1 MSEAPSPKAT
11 IRRPRATVGGWWAL
25 ATGIALLAASRWLDS
40 PRVEYLAAW
49 AIATVAGVTFAFRLR
64 GVRRA
69 WAASCAVLLA
79 GSWLLAARAQRQLAR
94 VARDLPAWQS
104 EISADGRSALHR
116 ELETTTQKLVVTAR
130 EALAAPPDRQSAFA
144 ALDELVAADDELG
157 VVLLRND
164 SAFAW
169 SGELRVSVDSLRDS
183 VGIAASQFY
192 LTLYAVATRGS
203 ERAVATAVLSAL
215 PPADRLRQPI
225 ADRVAAR
232 SGLEG
237 FGFTAPGRTASSD
250 SVLRFSYAGRPLLDA
265 RALPLEAAAVIQKLR
280 ERLRIQVG
288 ALLAAAL
295 ACFIIAAWRESRALH
310 WRLAALGVALVCGAL
325 VPLNQF
331 SNLTRLFDPSVYFT
345 PLGGALTA
353 NAGALAIT
361 SAIALLALLTI
372 LRRGR
377 RTSRVAAGIIVVLV
391 AGLGPFLLRD
401 LARGIKPPSY
411 GVSAP
416 LWLIW
421 QTPLFLAA
429 VAVLLA
435 GAGAGGV
442 MLGRNRGLPPWVA
455 PALAALASVLAP
467 IVWGAPGQWP
477 WWYTFLW
484 IGAIGALALSRQTR
498 FVIVSAATVAAL
510 GAVTLVW
517 GRTARGRVELAERD
531 LASLSDADPQGA
543 RVLLERFGV
552 ALQADAAPTTRAAL
566 LQQYITSD
574 LSAGGFPTALFAY
587 GEDGRQLASFQT
599 ASFSIPGD
607 EAARIVTEAR
617 RLGRPVLTT
626 LSGEPALEQLL
637 VVPPESPSDSGVATA
652 VVIAPKTRLIAPD
665 PFVRLLGVELDPEGE
680 PPYTLQLTPA
690 ESSVAAPTTNP
701 RASWR
706 RRESALHGDWI
717 VRTGRGAAHAHVEVE
732 LRSPA
737 ELVQRGTLIVLL
749 DLAIVGLLW
758 TLSVVA
764 DGGFG
769 RWLLL
774 RRRTWARSYRLR
786 LTIALF
792 AFFVIPA
799 VAFAAWSYQQLSA
812 DARRSREVLVRQT
825 LRAVVP
831 AADGDSTWLERESA
845 KVLTPLLLYVGGEL
859 RDASDPLFESL
870 APVGRFLLT
879 DAERLLVLGD
889 EEWVSRMFRL
899 GDTPALFGFR
909 SIDGPPRSDLVV
921 AAPARDD
928 EQLLGRGRD
937 DLSVFVLFATAVGAL
952 AALWLSGIAA
962 RQLARP
968 IGSLRRGALAIASG
982 QRLPALESEP
992 TVEFQPVF
1000 DAFRRM
1006 AEDLNASRSALEE
1019 AQRRTA
1025 AILRNVAS
1033 GVIAVDTAG
1042 NVVLA
1047 NPRADVLL
1055 EARLPPGTVLSA
1067 VAPPAL
1073 IDAVR
1078 RFLAD
1083 PGEDEAF
1090 ELELPGGQQLR
1101 VRLTPLTRGGA
1112 VVTIDDVTE
1121 LARAQRVLAWGEMA
1135 RQVAHEIK
1143 NPLTPIRLGVQH
1155 LRRARSD
1162 KRVDFDRVLEQ
1173 NVNRIL
1179 AEIDRLDE
1187 IARAFS
1193 RYGSAPS
1200 ERPPAVPTDVAAVVR
1215 DVVGLESMAGDG
1227 VQDAVRWRL
1236 DGAESPIVAL
1246 ARGEELREV
1255 LLNVLENARLAHAR
1269 EVAVSV
1275 RRNGDDGARDVL
1287 IAVRDNGQGISEDV
1301 LPRIFEPHFST
1312 RTSGS
1317 GLGLAI
1323 SRQIIDGW
1331 GGEIT
1336 VASQVGQGTEV
1347 TIALRGAR

>member
-1 MSEAPSPKAT
+1 
-11 IRRPRATVGGWWAL
+11 
-25 ATGIALLAASRWLDS
+25 
-40 PRVEYLAAW
+40 
-49 AIATVAGVTFAFRLR
+49 
-64 GVRRA
+64 VRRA
-69 WAASCAVLLA
+69 WAASCLLLLG

-94 VARDLPAWQS
+94 VARDLPAWQA
-104 EISADGRSALHR
+104 EIAAEGRSALQR
-116 ELETTTQKLVVTAR
+116 ELETTTKALVDAAHA
-130 EALAAPPDRQSAFA
+130 ALAAPRDRQSAFA
-144 ALDELVAADDELG
+144 ALDELVAANDELG
-157 VVLLRND
+157 IVLLRED

-169 SGELRVSVDSLRDS
+169 SGELRASVDSLRDS

-192 LTLYAVATRGS
+192 LTLYAVASRGAD
-203 ERAVATAVLSAL
+203 RAVAAALLSAL
-215 PPADRLRQPI
+215 PPADRLTQPI
-225 ADRVAAR
+225 AHRIATE
-232 SGLEG
+232 SGLDG
-237 FGFTAPGRTASSD
+237 FGFTAPGRTAPAD
-250 SVLRFSYAGRPLLDA
+250 SVLRFAFAGRPLLDA

-280 ERLRIQVG
+280 ERLRLQVG

-310 WRLAALGVALVCGAL
+310 WRLAALGVALACGAL
-325 VPLNQF
+325 VPLNEF

-345 PLGGALTA
+345 PIGGALTA

-377 RTSRVAAGIIVVLV
+377 RTSRIAAGVIVVLV

-411 GVSAP
+411 GVSSP

-442 MLGRNRGLPPWVA
+442 MLGRNRGLPPWVGPGLA
-455 PALAALASVLAP
+455 TLAAVLAP

-484 IGAIGALALSRQTR
+484 TGAIGALAVSRQTR

-552 ALQADAAPTTRAAL
+552 ALQAEPAPTSRATL
-566 LQQYITSD
+566 LQQYVTSD
-574 LSAGGFPTALFAY
+574 LSAGGFPTALFAF

-626 LSGEPALEQLL
+626 LAAEPALEQLL

-690 ESSVAAPTTNP
+690 ESGVTPPSNP

-764 DGGFG
+764 DGGLG

-831 AADGDSTWLERESA
+831 AEGDSAWLERESA

-899 GDTPALFGFR
+899 GDVPALFGFR
-909 SIDGPPRSDLVV
+909 SIDRPPRFDLVV

-1033 GVIAVDTAG
+1033 GVVAVDTAG

-1055 EARLPPGTVLSA
+1055 EARLPPGTVLA
-1067 VAPPAL
+1067 DVAAPEL
-1073 IDAVR
+1073 TEAVR
-1078 RFLAD
+1078 RFLTD
-1083 PGEDEAF
+1083 RGEDEAF
-1090 ELELPGGQQLR
+1090 ELELAGGQQLR

-1112 VVTIDDVTE
+1112 VVTLDDVTE

-1155 LRRARSD
+1155 LRRARAD
-1162 KRVDFDRVLEQ
+1162 RRVDFDRVLEQ

-1200 ERPPAVPTDVAAVVR
+1200 ERPPAVPTDIAAVVR

-1227 VQDAVRWRL
+1227 AHNAVSWRL
-1236 DGAESPIVAL
+1236 EGAESPIVAL

-1275 RRNGDDGARDVL
+1275 RRNGDDGAREVL
-1287 IAVRDNGQGISEDV
+1287 IAVRDNGQGIPEDV

-1347 TIALRGAR
+1347 TISLKGAR